1 MPWNNNSGGGGGPWG
16 GGGQGGG
23 GGPWGG
29 KDNKPRG
36 PFGGGPKP
44 PDIEEVLRKGQDRLK
59 NLMPGGMGSARG
71 IVLIGLLI
79 VGVWLVTG
87 FYRVET
93 NQQAIEL
100 VFGQP
105 RGAPTGEGL
114 QYNLPSPIGR
124 VIKVDVTN
132 QRSVTIGAGA
142 QPDARPTRTPRQIAT
157 SENLMLTGDENI
169 LDVGFVVFW
178 QVADARN
185 YVFNVPNPDE
195 TVKAAAESAMRQ
207 VIGRSQLQFAQ
218 TEGRSRIEQD
228 AREEIQRMLDSYG
241 AGIRITQL
249 QLRQSDPPAQVI
261 ADFRDVQAAR
271 ADKERRI
278 NDANGYRNEILPRA
292 KGESEVIVQA
302 SEAYRM
308 EILNRAQGDA
318 QRFISVYNQYIL
330 AKDITT
336 QRIYLETM
344 EQILRNVNKVVI
356 DKNGGGVVPYLPL
369 PELRRTP
376 AAAEPAPQPTTQG
389 GTR

>member
-1 MPWNNNSGGGGGPWG
+1 MPWNNNSGGGGGGPWG
-16 GGGQGGG
+16 GGGQG

-71 IVLIGLLI
+71 IVLIGLAVL
-79 VGVWLVTG
+79 VVWLLTG

-100 VFGQP
+100 VFGRP
-105 RGAPTGEGL
+105 RDVPTGEGL
-114 QYNLPSPIGR
+114 QYNLPGPIGR

-132 QRSVTIGAGA
+132 QRSVTIGVGA
-142 QPDARPTRTPRQIAT
+142 APDGRATRGQRTLAT
-157 SENLMLTGDENI
+157 TENLMLTGDENI

-178 QVADARN
+178 QVADSVK
-185 YVFNVPNPDE
+185 YVFNIPNPDE

-218 TEGRSRIEQD
+218 TEGRSRIEQE
-228 AREEIQRMLDSYG
+228 AREEIQSMLNSYG

-249 QLRQSDPPAQVI
+249 QLRQSDPPVQVI

-271 ADKERRI
+271 ADKDRRI
-278 NDANGYRNEILPRA
+278 NEANGYRNEILPRA
-292 KGESEVIVQA
+292 KGEAEAIVQA
-302 SEAYRM
+302 AEAYRL
-308 EILNRAQGDA
+308 EILNRAEGDA
-318 QRFISVYNQYIL
+318 QRFISVYNQYTL

-344 EQILRNVNKVVI
+344 EQILRNVNKVLI

-369 PELRRTP
+369 PELRRAP
-376 AAAEPAPQPTTQG
+376 GGAEPSPKPVPG

>member
-1 MPWNNNSGGGGGPWG
+1 MPWNNNTGGGGGPWG
-16 GGGQGGG
+16 GGQG

-44 PDIEEVLRKGQDRLK
+44 PDLEEVLRKGQDRLK
-59 NLMPGGMGSARG
+59 NLMPGGMGSIRG
-71 IVLIGLLI
+71 ILLI
-79 VGVWLVTG
+79 ALGVVTVWLLTG

-100 VFGQP
+100 VFGRP

-114 QYNLPSPIGR
+114 QYNLPGPFGR

-132 QRSVTIGAGA
+132 QRSVVIGAGA
-142 QPDARPTRTPRQIAT
+142 QPDPRITTRGPRQMAT
-157 SENLMLTGDENI
+157 TENLMLTGDENI

-178 QVADARN
+178 QVADAVK

-218 TEGRSRIEQD
+218 TEGRSRIEQET
-228 AREEIQRMLDSYG
+228 REEIQRMLDSYG
-241 AGIRITQL
+241 AGVRITQL
-249 QLRQSDPPAQVI
+249 QLRQSDPPSQVI

-278 NDANGYRNEILPRA
+278 NEANGYRNEILPRA
-292 KGESEVIVQA
+292 KGEAETIVQA
-302 SEAYRM
+302 AEAYRT

-318 QRFISVYNQYIL
+318 QRFISVYTQYSV
-330 AKDITT
+330 ARDITT

-344 EQILRNVNKVVI
+344 EQVLRNVNKVLI
-356 DKNGGGVVPYLPL
+356 DRNGGGVVPYLPL
-369 PELRRTP
+369 PELRRLQGAP
-376 AAAEPAPQPTTQG
+376 EPAPQQATQG
-389 GTR
+389 ATR

>member
-1 MPWNNNSGGGGGPWG
+1 MPWNNNSGGGGGGPWG
-16 GGGQGGG
+16 GGQG

-29 KDNKPRG
+29 KDNRPRG
-36 PFGGGPKP
+36 SGPRP
-44 PDIEEVLRKGQDRLK
+44 PDLEEVLRKGQDRLK

-71 IVLIGLLI
+71 IVLIALVI
-79 VGVWLVTG
+79 VVIWLASG

-100 VFGQP
+100 VFGRP
-105 RGAPTGEGL
+105 TGAPTTEGL
-114 QYNLPSPIGR
+114 RYNLPGPIGR

-132 QRSVTIGAGA
+132 QRSVTIGSGA
-142 QPDARPTRTPRQIAT
+142 PSEGRISRSPRQIAT

-178 QVADARN
+178 QVQDAVKF
-185 YVFNVPNPDE
+185 VFNVPNPDE
-195 TVKAAAESAMRQ
+195 TVKAASESAMRQ

-218 TEGRSRIEQD
+218 TEGRSRIEQE

-249 QLRQSDPPAQVI
+249 QLKQSDPPQQVI

-271 ADKERRI
+271 ANKEGKI

-292 KGESEVIVQA
+292 KGEAEAIVQA
-302 SEAYRM
+302 AEAYRA

-318 QRFISVYNQYIL
+318 QRFISVYTQYAL
-330 AKDITT
+330 AKDITQ

-344 EQILRNVNKVVI
+344 EQILRNVNKVLI
-356 DKNGGGVVPYLPL
+356 DKSSGGVVPYLPL
-369 PELRRTP
+369 PELRRLP
-376 AAAEPAPQPTTQG
+376 GSAEPSPQQTQG
-389 GTR
+389 ATR